1 LFTVSLIS
9 TVELPLAGVVT
20 DAATQAGTNIVNR
33 G

>member
-1 LFTVSLIS
+1 MSLIS

-20 DAATQAGTNIVNR
+20 GAATQARTNIINR